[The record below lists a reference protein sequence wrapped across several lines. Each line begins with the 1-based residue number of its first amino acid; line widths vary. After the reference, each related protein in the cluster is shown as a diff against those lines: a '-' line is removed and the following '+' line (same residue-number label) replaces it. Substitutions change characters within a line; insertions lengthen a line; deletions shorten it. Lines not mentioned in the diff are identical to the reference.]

1 MIERTCI
8 RIVTL
13 CGQPNLTNDNHFIL
27 LSLHCRHYDSVRIAR
42 DQRFFEKPVM
52 ETVSNLRVRFCLQTN
67 ELMCGPYAEALIVDV
82 R

>member
-1 MIERTCI
+1 MSLTGHIGNNL
-8 RIVTL
+8 VT
-13 CGQPNLTNDNHFIL
+13 NL
-27 LSLHCRHYDSVRIAR
+27 CRHYESVRIER

>member
-1 MIERTCI
+1 M
-8 RIVTL
+8 
-13 CGQPNLTNDNHFIL
+13 
-27 LSLHCRHYDSVRIAR
+27 RIAR

-52 ETVSNLRVRFCLQTN
+52 DSPVSNLRVRFCLQTN

>member
-1 MIERTCI
+1 M
-8 RIVTL
+8 
-13 CGQPNLTNDNHFIL
+13 QNLV
-27 LSLHCRHYDSVRIAR
+27 RHYDSVRIER